1 MNTANEQPKLFVI
14 VLNYNGKDTLPAC
27 LASVYQS
34 DYNNFEVVVVDNNSK
49 DGSFEAAKNQFSRA
63 HFIRSPQNIGFARG
77 NNLGLRFA
85 LEKFADFVLLLNNDA
100 FLQKNTLSILLEAAQ
115 EKKSPAIFNPLIVN
129 KNDQKIWFAG
139 GKIKWLQMKNVHLT
153 KATAAKIYPTQYC
166 TGCAMLV
173 SKEIFKKIG
182 LFDERYFLYYEDA
195 DFSVRALKA
204 GFGLFICPSAKVSH
218 AEQSCAK
225 NKTKVYWLVLS
236 GLLFFSTNGASP
248 QRIWFFFY
256 FLLRKFKNLY
266 LIVFEPSLEATQVQ
280 QAFQAFKKLKSE

>member
-1 MNTANEQPKLFVI
+1 MNTVTEQPKLFVI

-34 DYNNFEVVVVDNNSK
+34 DYSNFEVVVVDNNSK

-63 HFIRSPQNIGFARG
+63 HFIRSPQNIGFAKG

-100 FLQKNTLSILLEAAQ
+100 FLQKNTLSMLLEAAQ

-139 GKIKWLQMKNVHLT
+139 GEIKWLQMKNVHLT
-153 KATAAKIYPTQYC
+153 KTTAAKIYPTQYC

>member
-34 DYNNFEVVVVDNNSK
+34 DYSNFEVVVVDNNSK

-63 HFIRSPQNIGFARG
+63 HFIRSPQNIGFAKG

>member
-34 DYNNFEVVVVDNNSK
+34 DYSNFEVVVVDNNSK